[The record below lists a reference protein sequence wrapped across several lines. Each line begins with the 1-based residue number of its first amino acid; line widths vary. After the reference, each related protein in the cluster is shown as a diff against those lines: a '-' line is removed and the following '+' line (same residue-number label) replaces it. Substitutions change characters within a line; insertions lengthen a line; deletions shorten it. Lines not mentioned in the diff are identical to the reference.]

1 MTGWDVAKTKR
12 LLILSSY
19 GFPIQRH
26 LYCKIYEEFHT
37 WNGFV
42 EWTNLESYIYI
53 WYSVCECRVL
63 LFEDCL
69 FYKGFVFVFVFLVSS
84 LHRTLYLQSSQ
95 IYFFRENFYYYR
107 MNNELSVY
115 TL

>member
-1 MTGWDVAKTKR
+1 MKNFTHEMD
-12 LLILSSY
+12 LLN
-19 GFPIQRH
+19 GQ
-26 LYCKIYEEFHT
+26 T
-37 WNGFV
+37 WNH
-42 EWTNLESYIYI
+42 IYI

-95 IYFFRENFYYYR
+95 IYFLRENFYYYR